1 MLMQWTDCS
10 MANHTGTH
18 LDAPVHFF
26 PSGKALDDYPLDTFF
41 GPAVLLRV
49 SKGPFGVVTADDLI
63 NAGED
68 VRPGDIVL
76 IRTGWGAKYGEPDYH
91 THPSFTEDAAQWLV
105 EQGAKIVGF
114 DQITPEI
121 APPGVSVSSASHPT
135 QERDLHHRA
144 YQPRAARGNPRD
156 GGRISYINQG
166 GERGSGSRRR
176 HGRVEKRV

>member
-121 APPGVSVSSASHPT
+121 AWSVRPPGYRYPVHRT
-135 QERDLHHRA
+135 LLRNEIFIIEHINLERLGETRA
-144 YQPRAARGNPRD
+144 TVAAFP
-156 GGRISYINQG
+156 ISIKGANGAQA
-166 GERGSGSRRR
+166 
-176 HGRVEKRV
+176 RVVAMVE